1 MKKRFHFLLLLCF
14 IISFLSCMDDI
25 DDILPENID
34 TEEASKFVYRA
45 LNFWYLYKDKTPELA
60 NDYFSTPNE
69 LNNFI
74 ADFDSPE
81 KFFNYLKYDND
92 SFSVLIDD
100 YEVLEKAL
108 QGKSMST
115 GAFFLNFKYQ
125 EKIYLLVRN
134 VIKDSEAYNQ
144 GVTRGDVF
152 YKINGQ
158 EITQNNLNELLS
170 STHLSLSKAYLN
182 NGDIR
187 ETDEIISLNNTEL
200 EEPSIA
206 MYKLLE
212 INNQKIGYLLYNSF
226 IAKYDSELNQ
236 VFEFFQNQ
244 NIDHLILDLR
254 YNTGGSINSAAAL
267 ANMITG
273 QFQGEVMYE
282 DEWNEDLNSFY
293 SEVVYFSNKNNG
305 KPITSLGLNSL
316 TVLTQSRT
324 ASASELVINV
334 LDPYIDLLQVGMNT
348 RGKYQGSVLVYDS
361 PNFSHRNKNLL
372 HRYAMLPLVLKIKNS
387 IGHTDF
393 DKGLVADVIFEE
405 HVEDIQDNLGTIEEP
420 LLNKALQTMGFPVP
434 QLRSEHSPSNIKVKH
449 PMSTSLLENIM
460 YKSIDK

>member
-1 MKKRFHFLLLLCF
+1 
-14 IISFLSCMDDI
+14 
-25 DDILPENID
+25 
-34 TEEASKFVYRA
+34 
-45 LNFWYLYKDKTPELA
+45 
-60 NDYFSTPNE
+60 
-69 LNNFI
+69 
-74 ADFDSPE
+74 
-81 KFFNYLKYDND
+81 
-92 SFSVLIDD
+92 
-100 YEVLEKAL
+100 
-108 QGKSMST
+108 
-115 GAFFLNFKYQ
+115 
-125 EKIYLLVRN
+125 
-134 VIKDSEAYNQ
+134 KDSEAYNQ

-267 ANMITG
+267 VNMITG

-293 SEVVYFSNKNNG
+293 SEVVFFSNKNNG

-372 HRYAMLPLVLKIKNS
+372 HR
-387 IGHTDF
+387 
-393 DKGLVADVIFEE
+393 
-405 HVEDIQDNLGTIEEP
+405 
-420 LLNKALQTMGFPVP
+420 
-434 QLRSEHSPSNIKVKH
+434 
-449 PMSTSLLENIM
+449 
-460 YKSIDK
+460 